1 VEQVNNIVN
10 LKDAI
15 NVYETLDPIKT
26 DNIVDNDKTV
36 VTSNKMQQTESIAYG
51 AYNAK
56 AMKFAR
62 MHAVTDTGAISLFVM
77 EGLKMSN
84 VKIAKHPLSINL
96 PDGEVLKS
104 MNTWDIIFPGLPTVL
119 TGRIV

>member
-26 DNIVDNDKTV
+26 VNIIVDNDKTV
-36 VTSNKMQQTESIAYG
+36 VTSNKMQQIESIAYG
-51 AYNAK
+51 ADNAK

-62 MHAVTDTGAISLFVM
+62 THAVANQPPYL
-77 EGLKMSN
+77 
-84 VKIAKHPLSINL
+84 
-96 PDGEVLKS
+96 
-104 MNTWDIIFPGLPTVL
+104 
-119 TGRIV
+119 